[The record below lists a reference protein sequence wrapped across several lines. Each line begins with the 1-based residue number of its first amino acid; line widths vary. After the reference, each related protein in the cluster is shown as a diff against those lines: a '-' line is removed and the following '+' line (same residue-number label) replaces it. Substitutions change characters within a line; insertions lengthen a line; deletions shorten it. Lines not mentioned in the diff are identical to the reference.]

1 MRRDSAARVPIST
14 GPPTTAGKARASQNA
29 LKHGLARPRDWTAD
43 PAFQKLTQAICAE
56 TGASLAIAAEIA
68 RADLV
73 LRHVVRTELQALSNA
88 SNAVP
93 SASTLEALVTFTR
106 YERRARSRLRSALN
120 SIASHKA
127 W

>member
-1 MRRDSAARVPIST
+1 MRRDSAPRVPIST
-14 GPPTTAGKARASQNA
+14 GPRTKAGKARASQNA
-29 LKHGLARPRDWTAD
+29 LKHGLTRPRDWAAD
-43 PAFQKLTQAICAE
+43 PVFQKLTQAICAE
-56 TGASLAIAAEIA
+56 TGASLASAVEVA
-68 RADLV
+68 RADFM
-73 LRHVVRTELQALSNA
+73 LRHVVRAELQALSDA